1 MMARILAMI
10 TAMNIR
16 PSVTTALV
24 QALPCAG
31 MAACVL
37 IRQKVLVTVMSTVP
51 TALMNPI
58 LILVASF
65 AQRRALYPAQVFLRT
80 VQRCATASPHAQTN
94 GMSFFPLVHLL
105 WHNPTR
111 LRLLSAVVRRPVSLR
126 VMTDPCV

>member
-1 MMARILAMI
+1 MVTFLAMMA
-10 TAMNIR
+10 AMNIR
-16 PSVTTALV
+16 LSVTTAPV

-31 MAACVL
+31 TAAFVL
-37 IRQKVLVTVMSTVP
+37 IRQKGLVTVMLSVL

-80 VQRCATASPHAQTN
+80 VQRYATANPLAQTG
-94 GMSFFPLVHLL
+94 GMSFSPLVQLL